1 MEAKELDLLD
11 MLASILSKWREM
23 IIALLVGAVLMGGI
37 SYVKSYRATQT
48 QQPSIETKLD
58 ETSVQKKLEQLEKS
72 LDDKEQATVR
82 EVVENEKECKIRK
95 TYFENSTYMQLDP
108 LHVAQTELIYQVR
121 MSDGNENEQLGAVY
135 EALLNNIGLYDWI
148 ARQVGIDVGY
158 VEELISVDRMS
169 MLPSSDGRKQ
179 AVWGTDCLKVT
190 ILQADTETCQQLADA
205 VKSYISE
212 QQKKLN
218 AELNAHTL
226 ILLSETSGMGMNK
239 DVMADQIKYGNEIT
253 VLQSKIST
261 AEADFTA
268 EQRQY
273 FELLTWEEKGQ
284 IEQQTQE
291 EKKAESI
298 ALRPSISKKYML
310 LGAVLFVFVYVVIL
324 GMQYIFNTKLRV
336 SDELQSIYQIPQIGL
351 VVHEPGKRLFL
362 DKWIDELQYY
372 GKRKFTAEQSI
383 ELAFVAVKIAV
394 VKNGLSNICFIGNNL
409 SAGAD
414 KVCEKLKAALEKE
427 QIEVTVLDNVLYNAE
442 AMEKMSVMQGAVLVE
457 KAQSTL
463 YNEITGELELLER
476 QGITVLGGIIV
487 E

>member
-1 MEAKELDLLD
+1 M
-11 MLASILSKWREM
+11 
-23 IIALLVGAVLMGGI
+23 
-37 SYVKSYRATQT
+37 
-48 QQPSIETKLD
+48 
-58 ETSVQKKLEQLEKS
+58 
-72 LDDKEQATVR
+72 
-82 EVVENEKECKIRK
+82 
-95 TYFENSTYMQLDP
+95 
-108 LHVAQTELIYQVR
+108 
-121 MSDGNENEQLGAVY
+121 
-135 EALLNNIGLYDWI
+135 
-148 ARQVGIDVGY
+148 
-158 VEELISVDRMS
+158 
-169 MLPSSDGRKQ
+169 
-179 AVWGTDCLKVT
+179 
-190 ILQADTETCQQLADA
+190 
-205 VKSYISE
+205 
-212 QQKKLN
+212 
-218 AELNAHTL
+218 NAHTL